1 MELNNTQSR
10 LLNTPQLGGKI
21 MGYKDLKTG
30 REWVEIPL
38 SYHQG
43 EVKGRWFG
51 YNLDQG

>member
-1 MELNNTQSR
+1 
-10 LLNTPQLGGKI
+10 

-38 SYHQG
+38 SYHQ